1 MNGRKEQVFMSDR
14 TKDQSQVKS
23 FETADGDV
31 FGDLL
36 STDRIDSNRPLLI
49 GLLWTGN
56 FEL

>member
-1 MNGRKEQVFMSDR
+1 MSDR